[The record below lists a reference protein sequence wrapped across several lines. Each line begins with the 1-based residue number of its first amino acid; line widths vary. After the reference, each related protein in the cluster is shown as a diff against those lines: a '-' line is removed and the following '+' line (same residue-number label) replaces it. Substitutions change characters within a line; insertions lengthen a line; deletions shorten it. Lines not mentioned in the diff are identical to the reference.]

1 MRSILIVVRD
11 LAGQLCSHGGGP
23 LIGVRGVAIEN
34 SQCVIFSSS
43 ADLRRQDGAY
53 LPFRLLPQ
61 MGKRLTLYPLI
72 IIGSSARG
80 PPARHVSK
88 CAF

>member
-1 MRSILIVVRD
+1 LVMN

-34 SQCVIFSSS
+34 SQRVILSSS
-43 ADLRRQDGAY
+43 ADIRSQDGAY
-53 LPFRLLPQ
+53 LPFKLLPR
-61 MGKRLTLYPLI
+61 MGKKLIFYPPI
-72 IIGSSARG
+72 IIESSARG
-80 PPARHVSK
+80 PPARHVNK